1 MLLVS
6 FIKEGEK
13 YLADVYYSLM
23 TISENLLNEAIKDL
37 QQFQMSLVQNVNAYS
52 SNQNTTLDKKQK
64 EKRAN
69 LIKHMTALNQFIQ
82 AVLKYQK
89 TLNDLTSTNDEQD

>member
-1 MLLVS
+1 M
-6 FIKEGEK
+6 
-13 YLADVYYSLM
+13 A
-23 TISENLLNEAIKDL
+23 ISENLLNEAIKDL

-69 LIKHMTALNQFIQ
+69 LIKQMTALNQFIQ

>member
-1 MLLVS
+1 MNLTKH
-6 FIKEGEK
+6 I
-13 YLADVYYSLM
+13 LA
-23 TISENLLNEAIKDL
+23 EAVKDL
-37 QQFQMSLVQNVNAYS
+37 QIEQMTLVQSINAYS
-52 SNQNTTLDKKQK
+52 SCPNTALDKKQK

-89 TLNDLTSTNDEQD
+89 TLNDLTSTIEDETKN

>member
-1 MLLVS
+1 M
-6 FIKEGEK
+6 
-13 YLADVYYSLM
+13 A
-23 TISENLLNEAIKDL
+23 ISENLLNEAIKDL

-52 SNQNTTLDKKQK
+52 SNQNTTLDKNQK

>member
-1 MLLVS
+1 MPLTEH
-6 FIKEGEK
+6 I
-13 YLADVYYSLM
+13 LAETV
-23 TISENLLNEAIKDL
+23 KDL
-37 QQFQMSLVQNVNAYS
+37 QIEQMTLVQTINAYS
-52 SNQNTTLDKKQK
+52 SCPNTVLDKKQK

-89 TLNDLTSTNDEQD
+89 ALNDLSTIAEDEQSKF